1 MGEHQT
7 PRAAG
12 AVCQN
17 QTGIQKARDRMARD
31 QREQGPMG
39 HRLEESDGGRW
50 TGHPM
55 AEGPKVQVPREQ
67 LLKGTRW
74 EHQTVGVAAHRNPRV
89 EHPKAHLKAGEEA
102 HQRASQTGTRLER
115 PGDGRWRALR
125 REARQKVQGLMG
137 SRRERLT
144 GTHWGRQR
152 EVGVGYLS
160 LKERRGR
167 KGHQKE
173 ARRRGEEANL
183 TGTPWAHRMGSLEPQ

>member
-67 LLKGTRW
+67 LLKGTHW
-74 EHQTVGVAAHRNPRV
+74 EHQTVGVAAHQNPRA
-89 EHPKAHLKAGEEA
+89 EHPMVHLKAGEEA
-102 HQRASQTGTRLER
+102 HQRASQTGPRSAE
-115 PGDGRWRALR
+115 PGDGRWRARR
-125 REARQKVQGLMG
+125 REGCLKVRGPKG
-137 SRRERLT
+137 SRREHLT
-144 GTHWGRQR
+144 GSHWARHR
-152 EVGVGYLS
+152 EAGVGHLS
-160 LKERRGR
+160 LRERRGR
-167 KGHQKE
+167 REHRRE
-173 ARRRGEEANL
+173 ACQRGEEANL
-183 TGTPWAHRMGSLEPQ
+183 TGTPWAHRRGSLEPQ